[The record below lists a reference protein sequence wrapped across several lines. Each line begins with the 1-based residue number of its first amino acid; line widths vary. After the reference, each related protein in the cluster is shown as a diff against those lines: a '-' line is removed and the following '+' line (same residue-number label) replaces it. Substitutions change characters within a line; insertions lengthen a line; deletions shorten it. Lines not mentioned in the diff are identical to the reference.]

1 MGKLNQSSNKDT
13 LKTGTSLRTKFM
25 LLFAGGFVAIISVIL
40 LVNVFIKDIYQDA
53 IIEKTKIVGL
63 NLHQNIFDLLTL
75 FQRLDRLEKLDEE
88 LTRLVKEGVSGVS
101 TNLAYCY
108 VTDPAGKII
117 YHSES
122 NKMGNSSQSPLLT
135 RVLAK
140 MAPQQPSYVDTKS
153 ANIEIGIPLWDTE
166 MKEIMGGIF
175 MGIPKSVIVE
185 KLGAVNTIF
194 LSLGLV
200 LAMAMAVVWFVVSRK
215 LVSPLHEMSD
225 FAEVVA
231 KGDFSRELQPKSSD
245 EVGALANKLNEMV
258 RDLRDKV
265 GLQASYEKL
274 RELDQL
280 KSQFFANVSHEL
292 RTPLTMSLA
301 PLESVLRG
309 EKGEIS
315 QDTDKYLQIVHQNSL
330 RLLKLI
336 NDLLDFSK
344 VEAGKMKLKVA
355 ENDIVKLAQILLT
368 SVDSWAERS
377 QIAVEF
383 AAEAGVPRIYFDKDK
398 IEKVILNLLSNA
410 IKFSRPGGK
419 INLRVSRIDEK
430 VRVTV
435 SDNGIGIP
443 EDELHKVFERFSQL
457 DSSASGGHRG
467 TGIGLSLAKELVEL
481 HNGEIWVESER
492 GKGSTFAFEFP
503 IGKDHFDPA
512 LLDQRSAD
520 VKEPVLEGE
529 EEREGAGDGEV
540 AKEKIALQM
549 SDLDSGKIDETRDE
563 IAISKEGAPKVLIVE
578 DHVDLRTYVAD
589 LLSKDYEVHTAA
601 DGEEGMTRI
610 RQIIPSL
617 VISDVMMPKK
627 DGYQLT
633 REVREDPAIRHI
645 PIILLTAR
653 VDIGM
658 KIEGLLHGAN
668 DYLTKPFNSK
678 ELLVR
683 VANLIRM
690 KQMEKQLAEY
700 SKELEIKVQEQ
711 VEEIQRKARL
721 EKYLAPQVVESILE
735 SGEFQ
740 MATATRKKLTFM
752 FTDIRG
758 FTDLSDSL
766 EPEETTTILN
776 DYLSEMTKIIFEHG
790 GTIDKFLGD
799 GIMLFFGDPIPQDDH
814 ALRAVR
820 CAQAMN
826 KRLQELQKKWF
837 PAGGREL
844 QIGTGIN
851 SGYATVGN
859 FGSADRMEYT
869 AIGNQV
875 NLAARL
881 QTLAEAREIVT
892 SSSTYGLVKEQV
904 QAEEKGIFDIKGF
917 ARPIQVWRLK

>member
-1 MGKLNQSSNKDT
+1 MAKPDMTSNKDS

-53 IIEKTKIVGL
+53 IIEKTQIVGL
-63 NLHQNIFDLLTL
+63 NLRQNIFDLLTL

-101 TNLAYCY
+101 TNLAYLY
-108 VTDPAGKII
+108 VTDPHGKII
-117 YHSES
+117 YHSDP
-122 NKMGNSSQSPLLT
+122 NKMGNSSQSPLT
-135 RVLAK
+135 AKVLAK
-140 MAPQQPSYVDTKS
+140 TKPEQ
-153 ANIEIGIPLWDTE
+153 ATCVEAGGNPIEIGIPLWDTE
-166 MKEIMGGIF
+166 MEELMGGIF

-185 KLGAVNTIF
+185 KLGRVNIIF
-194 LSLGLV
+194 LCLGLV
-200 LAMAMAVVWFVVSRK
+200 LAVALAVVWLVVTRK

-231 KGDFSRELQPKSSD
+231 KGDFSGELKIRSSD
-245 EVGALANKLNEMV
+245 EVGTLAGKLNQMV

-301 PLESVLRG
+301 PLESILSG

-315 QDTDKYLQIVHQNSL
+315 QDANKYLEIVHQNSL

-344 VEAGKMKLKVA
+344 VEAGKMKLKVV

-383 AAEAGVPRIYFDKDK
+383 AAEAGVPKVHFDKDK

-419 INLRVSRIDEK
+419 INLRISRIDEK

-435 SDNGIGIP
+435 SDNGIGIQ
-443 EDELHKVFERFSQL
+443 DDDLRKVFERFSQL
-457 DSSASGGHRG
+457 DSSTSGGHRG

-481 HNGEIWVESER
+481 HNGKIWVESER
-492 GKGSTFAFEFP
+492 GKGSTFSFEFP
-503 IGKDHFDPA
+503 IGKEHFDQA
-512 LLDQRSAD
+512 LLDQGPVD
-520 VKEPVLEGE
+520 VKAPVRDEG
-529 EEREGAGDGEV
+529 GDQAEIKSEEV
-540 AKEKIALQM
+540 AKGKIALQM
-549 SDLDSGKIDETRDE
+549 SDLDSGKTDEPRDE

-578 DHVDLRTYVAD
+578 DHVDLRTFVAD

-601 DGEEGMTRI
+601 DGEEGITRI
-610 RQIIPSL
+610 RQVMPSL

-633 REVREDPAIRHI
+633 KEVREDPAIRHI

-653 VDIGM
+653 ADVGM
-658 KIEGLLHGAN
+658 KIEGLLQGAN

-690 KQMEKQLAEY
+690 RQMEKQLAEY
-700 SKELEIKVQEQ
+700 SKELEMKVQEQ

-740 MATATRKKLTFM
+740 MAVATRKKLTFM

-776 DYLSEMTKIIFEHG
+776 HYLSEMTQIIFAHG

-814 ALRAVR
+814 ALRAVN
-820 CAQAMN
+820 CARAMN
-826 KRLQELQKKWF
+826 ERLEELQKEWF

-844 QIGTGIN
+844 LIGTGIN

-892 SSSTYGLVKEQV
+892 SSSTYGLVKEQI
-904 QAEEKGIFDIKGF
+904 QAEEKGTFDIKGF

>member
-1 MGKLNQSSNKDT
+1 MGKPNPSPNKNSQ
-13 LKTGTSLRTKFM
+13 KTGTSLRTKFM

-53 IIEKTKIVGL
+53 IIEKTQIVGL
-63 NLHQNIFDLLTL
+63 NLRQNIFDLLTL

-88 LTRLVKEGVSGVS
+88 LTRLVKSGVSGVS
-101 TNLAYCY
+101 TNLAYVY
-108 VTDPAGKII
+108 VTDPDGKII
-117 YHSES
+117 YHSDP
-122 NKMGNSSQSPLLT
+122 NKMGNSSQSSLT
-135 RVLAK
+135 GKVLAK
-140 MAPQQPSYVDTKS
+140 TKPGR
-153 ANIEIGIPLWDTE
+153 ATCVEAGGNPIEIGIPLWDTE
-166 MKEIMGGIF
+166 MEELMGGIF

-185 KLGAVNTIF
+185 KLGRVNIIF
-194 LSLGLV
+194 LCLGLV
-200 LAMAMAVVWFVVSRK
+200 LAVALAVVWWVVTRK

-231 KGDFSRELQPKSSD
+231 KGDFSGELKIRSSD
-245 EVGALANKLNEMV
+245 EVGTLAGKLNQMV

-301 PLESVLRG
+301 PLESVLSG

-315 QDTDKYLQIVHQNSL
+315 QDVNKYLQIVHQNSL

-344 VEAGKMKLKVA
+344 VEAGKMKLKVE
-355 ENDIVKLAQILLT
+355 ENDIVKLAQILLS
-368 SVDSWAERS
+368 SVASWAERS

-383 AAEAGVPRIYFDKDK
+383 AAEAGVPKVHFDKDK
-398 IEKVILNLLSNA
+398 IEKAILNLLSNA

-419 INLRVSRIDEK
+419 INLRVSRIDER

-435 SDNGIGIP
+435 SDTGIGIP
-443 EDELHKVFERFSQL
+443 KDELHKVFERFSQL
-457 DSSASGGHRG
+457 DSSASRQYSG

-481 HNGEIWVESER
+481 HNGKIWVESEQ
-492 GKGSTFAFEFP
+492 GKGSTFAFDLP

-512 LLDQRSAD
+512 LLDQQPAG
-520 VKEPVLEGE
+520 VKESVLEGE
-529 EEREGAGDGEV
+529 EVREGVRDRED

-549 SDLDSGKIDETRDE
+549 SDLDSSKIDETRDE

-610 RQIIPSL
+610 RQIMPSL

-627 DGYQLT
+627 DGYELT
-633 REVREDPAIRHI
+633 KEVREDPAIRHI

-700 SKELEIKVQEQ
+700 SKELEIKVQKQ

-721 EKYLAPQVVESILE
+721 EKYLAPQVVESILA

-826 KRLQELQKKWF
+826 KRLEELQKKWF

-904 QAEEKGIFDIKGF
+904 QAEEKGTFDIKGF

>member
-1 MGKLNQSSNKDT
+1 MGKPDVTSNKES
-13 LKTGTSLRTKFM
+13 LKTGTSLRTKFI
-25 LLFAGGFVAIISVIL
+25 LLFAGGFMAIISVIL
-40 LVNVFIKDIYQDA
+40 VVNVFIKDIYQDA
-53 IIEKTKIVGL
+53 IIEKTQIVGL
-63 NLHQNIFDLLTL
+63 NLRQNIFDLLTL

-101 TNLAYCY
+101 TNLAYLY
-108 VTDPAGKII
+108 VTDPDGKII
-117 YHSES
+117 YHSDPD
-122 NKMGNSSQSPLLT
+122 KMENSSHSPLIGKVLT
-135 RVLAK
+135 KAEPVKPTFVA
-140 MAPQQPSYVDTKS
+140 AEGNP
-153 ANIEIGIPLWDTE
+153 IEIGIPLWDTE
-166 MKEIMGGIF
+166 MNTLMGGIF
-175 MGIPKSVIVE
+175 MGIPKSVILE
-185 KLGAVNTIF
+185 KLGRVNIIF
-194 LSLGLV
+194 LCLGLV
-200 LAMAMAVVWFVVSRK
+200 LAVALAVVWWVVTRK

-231 KGDFSRELQPKSSD
+231 KGDFSGELKIRSSD
-245 EVGALANKLNEMV
+245 EVGTLAGKLNQMV

-280 KSQFFANVSHEL
+280 KSDFFANVSHEL

-301 PLESVLRG
+301 PLESILNG
-309 EKGEIS
+309 EKGEIPP
-315 QDTDKYLQIVHQNSL
+315 DAAKYLRIVHQNGL

-344 VEAGKMKLKVA
+344 VEAGKMKLTVE
-355 ENDIVKLAQILLT
+355 ENNIVKLAQILLS
-368 SVDSWAERS
+368 SVDSWADRS
-377 QIAVEF
+377 HLAVEF
-383 AAEAGVPRIYFDKDK
+383 AAEAGVPKIYFDRDK

-419 INLRVSRIDEK
+419 INLRISRVEEN
-430 VRVTV
+430 VYVAV
-435 SDNGIGIP
+435 SDTGIGIP
-443 EDELHKVFERFSQL
+443 KENLHKVFERFSQL
-457 DSSASGGHRG
+457 NGAASGGQRG

-481 HNGEIWVESER
+481 HGGKIRVESKQ
-492 GKGSTFAFEFP
+492 GKGSTFTFDLP
-503 IGKDHFDPA
+503 IGKDHFDPVLPDRRA
-512 LLDQRSAD
+512 VHENEPDQVAD
-520 VKEPVLEGE
+520 E
-529 EEREGAGDGEV
+529 EQKSIDDGKN
-540 AKEKIALQM
+540 AREKIVLQM
-549 SDLDSGKIDETRDE
+549 SDLDAGDIREPRDE
-563 IAISKEGAPKVLIVE
+563 ITLTKEGAPKVLIVE
-578 DHVDLRTYVAD
+578 DHVDLRTFVAD

-601 DGEEGMTRI
+601 DGEEGMARI
-610 RQIIPSL
+610 RGIMPSL

-633 REVREDPAIRHI
+633 REVREDPEIQHI

-653 VDIGM
+653 ADVGM
-658 KIEGLLHGAN
+658 KIEGLLQGAN

-690 KQMEKQLAEY
+690 KQMENQLAQY
-700 SKELEIKVQEQ
+700 NKELENKVREQ
-711 VEEIQRKARL
+711 VAELQHKARL
-721 EKYLAPQVVESILE
+721 EKYLAPQVVESILK
-735 SGEFQ
+735 SGDLE
-740 MATATRKKLTFM
+740 MAGATRKKLTFM

-766 EPEETTTILN
+766 EPEETTSILN
-776 DYLSEMTKIIFEHG
+776 HYLSEMTQIIFAHG

-814 ALRAVR
+814 ALRAVN
-820 CAQAMN
+820 CARAMN
-826 KRLQELQKKWF
+826 KRLEALQKEWF

-844 QIGTGIN
+844 LIGTGIN

-869 AIGNQV
+869 VIGNQV

-881 QTLAEAREIVT
+881 QTLAEPREIVT
-892 SSSTYGLVKEQV
+892 SSSTYGLVKEQI
-904 QAEEKGIFDIKGF
+904 QAEEKGTFDIKGF

>member
-301 PLESVLRG
+301 PLESILSG
-309 EKGEIS
+309 EKGEIP
-315 QDTDKYLQIVHQNSL
+315 QDVDKYLQIVHQNSL

-344 VEAGKMKLKVA
+344 VEARKMKLNVK
-355 ENDIVKLAQILLT
+355 ENNIVELAQILLT

-383 AAEAGVPRIYFDKDK
+383 AAEAGVPKLYFDKDK
-398 IEKVILNLLSNA
+398 IEKAILNLLSNA

-419 INLRVSRIDEK
+419 INLRVSCMDER
-430 VRVTV
+430 VHVTV
-435 SDNGIGIP
+435 SDTGIGIP
-443 EDELHKVFERFSQL
+443 KDELHKVFERFSQL
-457 DSSASGGHRG
+457 EGSASGRHRG

-481 HNGEIWVESER
+481 HSGKIWVESEQ
-492 GKGSTFAFEFP
+492 GKGSTFAFDLP
-503 IGKDHFDPA
+503 VGKDHFDPV
-512 LLDQRSAD
+512 LLDQRPLD
-520 VKEPVLEGE
+520 VREPIQEGE
-529 EEREGAGDGEV
+529 EEREGAGDGQG

-563 IAISKEGAPKVLIVE
+563 TAISKEGAPKVLIVE

-589 LLSKDYEVHTAA
+589 LLSNDYEVHTAA

-610 RQIIPSL
+610 RQVMPSL

-633 REVREDPAIRHI
+633 KEVREDPAIRHI

-653 VDIGM
+653 ADVGM
-658 KIEGLLHGAN
+658 KIEGLLQGAN

-690 KQMEKQLAEY
+690 KQMENQLAEY

-721 EKYLAPQVVESILE
+721 EKYLAPQVVESILK
-735 SGEFQ
+735 SGDFQ

-820 CAQAMN
+820 CAQSMN

-859 FGSADRMEYT
+859 FGSTDRMEYT

-917 ARPIQVWRLK
+917 ARSIQVWRLK